1 MSETPRGEA
10 PRRGR
15 PRNAATDEAIL
26 EATRDLLGRGGYAGV
41 SMEAVAAEAGV
52 GKPTVYRRWASKG
65 ALVADTVLRSGAF
78 AAGEQVE
85 EPADTGDVEHDLRA
99 WARAYAEN
107 MAAPGITPLLLA
119 LTAAAAESPGA
130 GDTLYRRLTGPRHRA
145 LVERLWA
152 GVAAGQLRADRSLE
166 AVADALIGA
175 LLYQLLTG
183 NAVTS
188 AERAEALV
196 EAFLGGLRPGG
207 P

>member
-1 MSETPRGEA
+1 MSETPK
-10 PRRGR
+10 RGR
-15 PRNAATDEAIL
+15 PRNAAADQAIL
-26 EATRDLLGRGGYAGV
+26 EAARKLLGQGGYAGV

-52 GKPTVYRRWASKG
+52 GKPTVYRRWSSKG
-65 ALVADTVLRSGAF
+65 ALVADAVLHSGAF
-78 AAGEQVE
+78 GADEPVE
-85 EPADTGDVEHDLRA
+85 EPSDTGDVERDLRA
-99 WARAYAEN
+99 WVRAYAEK

-130 GDTLYRRLTGPRHRA
+130 GDILYRRLTGPWHRA

-152 GVAAGQLRADRSLE
+152 GVAAGQVRADRSLE

-183 NAVTS
+183 NAATS
-188 AERAEALV
+188 PERAENLV
-196 EAFLGGLRPGG
+196 GTILGGLRPTS